1 MANQISI
8 HFSCRSSRWLL
19 GLMIV
24 QWMTLSFT
32 GWEVIWLVCELWYE
46 IERKFSVVLNEEHAL
61 PPLAKLYFL
70 SLKHCWLPTIVL
82 HVSFPED
89 PFLKTAH
96 REFKAL
102 GGNFHFQN
110 LMGRTSML
118 FFSREE
124 DTNTQEW
131 RKSTTQKSQKRR
143 RSFMQRRRR
152 YEWTAQTSIS
162 SGTINSLTFHI
173 KKRIFHS
180 FSQKK
185 QRGPKHPAT
194 KYS

>member
-61 PPLAKLYFL
+61 PKLYFL
-70 SLKHCWLPTIVL
+70 SLKHCWLPTIVS
-82 HVSFPED
+82 HSRRSTYTCFQED

-110 LMGRTSML
+110 LMGRA
-118 FFSREE
+118 FSH
-124 DTNTQEW
+124 Q
-131 RKSTTQKSQKRR
+131 KTQKLKSEGSQLVKRVKSSGGVLHAKKKIWMR
-143 RSFMQRRRR
+143 CAN
-152 YEWTAQTSIS
+152 ESIS
-162 SGTINSLTFHI
+162 SGTMSLWQLI
-173 KKRIFHS
+173 
-180 FSQKK
+180 
-185 QRGPKHPAT
+185 
-194 KYS
+194 